1 MQLTGG
7 GISRVHG
14 GVVGRAA
21 AWARNFAGC
30 VENRVAF
37 RALFHVGPLV
47 MLARLTAMAKAMM
60 IARVFGPGS
69 ALDAFYIALLFPT
82 GLMNMVCGS
91 ISSAFVPV
99 YLDAKRNRGDEAAK
113 RLYDSMFAVVTT
125 LFLIGGGLL
134 LVFSKP
140 LFAVLSPSF
149 NGSARALAMQ
159 LFVILAP
166 ATLLG
171 CIPAVWTAVLNAEGR
186 FTMPALSR
194 LIAPL
199 SCVAALL
206 LAPRDWGI
214 YSLAAGTMAGAV
226 GEVGFLAFDLRRR
239 GFKLTPRWHG
249 LDGDM
254 RSVVRQF
261 VPGVTCSVW
270 SSGSGLVDQSMAS
283 TLPSGSVAS
292 LNFGS
297 GLVGSAIGVIADA
310 LGIVMLPSFS
320 RLVAAGAWADV
331 RRVLRTY
338 VWLALAAGASVM
350 AVLIA
355 LSRPVIGMLYQRGAF
370 SAADTE
376 AVSRIQI
383 ALALQIPAALAAV
396 VILRLL
402 AAMQRTW
409 VRSLGGAANLVL
421 NFFLNYWLMGRFGV
435 SGIALSTSLVC
446 ILSTIFLGLFLRR
459 ELNAMERKTVRSGSL
474 PAACAPVM
482 ADVN

>member
-1 MQLTGG
+1 M
-7 GISRVHG
+7 R
-14 GVVGRAA
+14 RAA
-21 AWARNFAGC
+21 ALTRDFACC
-30 VENRVAF
+30 VENRIAF
-37 RALFHVGPLV
+37 RALIHVGPLV
-47 MLARLTAMAKAMM
+47 VLARLAAMGKAMM
-60 IARVFGPGS
+60 IARAFGPGGT
-69 ALDAFYIALLFPT
+69 LDAFYIALLLPT
-82 GLMNMVCGS
+82 GLMALMSGS

-99 YLDAKRNRGDEAAK
+99 YVDAKRNRGAEAAK
-113 RLYDSMFAVVTT
+113 RLYDSMFAVITV
-125 LFLIGGGLL
+125 LL
-134 LVFSKP
+134 LAGGVLLLLFSKP
-140 LFAVLSPSF
+140 LFAILSPGF
-149 NGSARALAMQ
+149 DGSARALAMQ

-194 LIAPL
+194 LISPL
-199 SCVAALL
+199 SCVASLL
-206 LAPRDWGI
+206 LIPRGWGI
-214 YSLAAGTMAGAV
+214 YSLAAGTLAGAA
-226 GEVGFLAFDLRRR
+226 GEVGFLACELRRR

-249 LDGDM
+249 LDDDM

-283 TLPSGSVAS
+283 TLPSGSIAT

-297 GLVGSAIGVIADA
+297 GLVGSAIGVMADA
-310 LGIVMLPSFS
+310 LGIAMLPSFS

-338 VWLALAAGASVM
+338 VWLALAAGASSM
-350 AVLIA
+350 AALIA
-355 LSRPVIGMLYQRGAF
+355 LSQPLTAMLYQRGAF
-370 SAADTE
+370 TAANTE

-409 VRSLGGAANLVL
+409 VRSIGGAGNLVL
-421 NFFLNYWLMGRFGV
+421 NFLFNYWLMGRFGV

-446 ILSTIFLGLFLRR
+446 ILSTIFLGLFLVR
-459 ELNAMERKTVRSGSL
+459 ELNAVEKKTMRSGSL
-474 PAACAPVM
+474 TPARAPVM